1 MSPNI
6 FDWLDSVNAQAAN
19 AQAANADPPPSR
31 KRDRVDDHNGSLL
44 TPEAEL
50 AVHGG
55 TLSSEGLVQVEPCT
69 TATILAEYYRRPL
82 SSSRKI
88 DFVMVL
94 DLVSPTTLSSGRAAS
109 DAIDRIREGLPGCS
123 INHTDFEP
131 LEQCPVG
138 LSIVTKRGDGK
149 SREATAQLGV

>member
-1 MSPNI
+1 MARSPNVRAI
-6 FDWLDSVNAQAAN
+6 AEGMFTDAE
-19 AQAANADPPPSR
+19 
-31 KRDRVDDHNGSLL
+31 KRDKLGAPVKLADVLELIKKAVRCSARSQNEAGWNLL
-44 TPEAEL
+44 VHMPLLQL

-82 SSSRKI
+82 TSSRKI

-94 DLVSPTTLSSGRAAS
+94 DLVSPTTTLSSDRAAS
-109 DAIDRIREGLPGCS
+109 DAMDRIREGLPGCS

-131 LEQCPVG
+131 LEQCPWV
-138 LSIVTKRGDGK
+138 
-149 SREATAQLGV
+149 